1 MKIREEARP
10 LAHRNPSFM
19 PKLSR
24 FQRNERLANA
34 NHYVVARVPGIPDV
48 QAAPILPIRPPSRKL
63 KFPLSQM
70 QKVSGV
76 FQLTNLHIIAPSIPP
91 PKAPPKTE
99 CKQGVRRVL

>member
-34 NHYVVARVPGIPDV
+34 NHYVVARVPGIPDA
-48 QAAPILPIRPPSRKL
+48 QAAPILPIRPPNRKL
-63 KFPLSQM
+63 KFPLSQKRGASALFTWEEESHGAWLAERGKGDRPLLRM
-70 QKVSGV
+70 RALG
-76 FQLTNLHIIAPSIPP
+76 
-91 PKAPPKTE
+91 
-99 CKQGVRRVL
+99 